1 MKRKIAI
8 GRLLGGLLLSGLAL
22 IAAVPATAQDT
33 TLVIDGNLFW
43 DNDGGSYQA
52 RSGGLT
58 CPGGAYTVT
67 QLATVKFTHNQTV
80 DPLLNPQVYND
91 TNPRWD
97 PQVSSPALAG
107 NPGSMVLKASDL
119 DPWFMDVC
127 YAGAVPYTGGI
138 DANDWTA
145 GWTYYN
151 LDGGLGRTDIDTTKT
166 VVTVNTDINANTTW
180 TSNNNY
186 LLVGRISVN
195 PPATLTIEPGTVILG
210 SGVGSYLVIRQGAT
224 IDAQGTRAL
233 PIIFTS
239 GARWQEGQQAPADW
253 GGVVILG
260 TAQANCAPN
269 GSNPPVNCAV
279 TTALKKC
286 VSEGDATLVFGGD
299 NDDDNSGIMRYC
311 RIEYS
316 GFEVAPNNELNCLTM
331 DAVGRGTTMEYIQCH
346 AGSDDLFEWFG
357 GTATLRYAVAT
368 AGQDDN
374 YDWQMGFRG
383 KVQFAVCRQVSGL
396 TGIDKGIEA
405 DNNEFN
411 FDCPLQS
418 SPMLAN
424 LTLVGTGPAIDG
436 AKGIHLRRG
445 TGGKVI
451 NSIVAGWH
459 GTGLDVENEQTFANC
474 AGTAPSLLNCDVLAV
489 QEPVAGFGQLLV
501 KASPNPIVGAT
512 RLSFSL
518 PRDQDVRVEIY
529 DIAGRLV
536 QSLADGFMGAGY
548 HEMEWDARRRPAG
561 LYFYRVRT
569 SEGETTGKLVVSR

>member
-1 MKRKIAI
+1 MKRKLAI

-22 IAAVPATAQDT
+22 AAAVPATAQDT
-33 TLVIDGNLFW
+33 TLVIDGNIFW
-43 DNDGGSYQA
+43 DNNGGSYQA
-52 RSGGLT
+52 RSGGAT

-80 DPLLNPQVYND
+80 NPLLNPQVYDD
-91 TNPRWD
+91 TNLRWD
-97 PQVSSPALAG
+97 PQASSPALAG
-107 NPGSMVLKASDL
+107 NAGSMVLKASDL
-119 DPWFMDVC
+119 DPWFLDVC
-127 YAGAVPYTGGI
+127 FAGAVPYTGGV
-138 DANDWTA
+138 DASDWTV

-166 VVTVNTDINANTTW
+166 VVTVSTDINANTTW
-180 TSNNNY
+180 TSDSNY

-210 SGVGSYLVIRQGAT
+210 SGVGSYIVIRQGAK

-239 GARWQEGQQAPADW
+239 GARWQEGQQAPSDW

-260 TAQANCAPN
+260 NAQANCAPN
-269 GSNPPVNCAV
+269 SSNPPVNCAV
-279 TTALKKC
+279 TTDLKKC
-286 VSEGDATLVFGGD
+286 VSEGDATLVFGGS
-299 NDDDNSGIMRYC
+299 NDDDDSGTMRYC

-331 DAVGRGTTMEYIQCH
+331 NAVGRGSTFEYIQTH

-357 GTATLRYAVAT
+357 GTGTLRYAVAT
-368 AGQDDN
+368 AGQDDS

-383 KVQFAVCRQVSGL
+383 KVQFAVSRQISGL
-396 TGIDKGIEA
+396 IGIDKGIEA

-424 LTLVGTGPAIDG
+424 LTLVGTGPASDG

-445 TGGKVI
+445 TGGKII
-451 NSIVAGWH
+451 NSIVTGWF
-459 GTGLDVENEQTFANC
+459 GTGLDIEHEQTFANC
-474 AGTAPSLLNCDVLAV
+474 AGTAPSLYNCGALGTPDAGGMQERFLV
-489 QEPVAGFGQLLV
+489 QA
-501 KASPNPIVGAT
+501 APNPILGAT

-518 PRDQDVRVEIY
+518 AADQEVRVEIY

-536 QSLADGFMGAGY
+536 EKLADGPMSAGR
-548 HEMEWDARRRPAG
+548 HDLEWNAQGMPAG

-569 SEGETTGKLVVSR
+569 AETENTGKLVVAR